1 MNESNPL
8 FVSMFLSLSTMFLP
22 TQVKELLSDNRRVEL
37 AYLAN
42 CAILSHQHPKQSW
55 PSALG
60 GDSQIAD
67 FIRLVVRSQERLADM
82 KVDIPQIQ
90 GLCQEL
96 TEWHLGVQL

>member
-1 MNESNPL
+1 
-8 FVSMFLSLSTMFLP
+8 MFPP

-90 GLCQEL
+90 GLVKNE
-96 TEWHLGVQL
+96 